1 MNRFSK
7 HAKTAAM
14 AAAGQIGESPLFLM
28 DYLLRFLRVALLLSI
43 WRILFAGRG
52 AVSGMTLPA
61 LLTYTLIAEA
71 FAEPLLCRTEMI
83 SAFWDGSISTRFLRP
98 MGLFTQFAVEA
109 FGRWSVGFGV
119 FSLPLLLCAPLLG
132 VNPLPNDFLAGLL
145 FLVSLALSISVG
157 LAMEFIFMA
166 MAMVFE
172 GEIYAISRVR
182 QALVALLSGAFL
194 PLALMPWG
202 LGKVF
207 GWLPFASMASAP
219 LRIYTG
225 TGDPVWLLATQLGWT
240 LFLWPLAGGLWR
252 TSRERMVSYG
262 G

>member
-1 MNRFSK
+1 
-7 HAKTAAM
+7 M

-43 WRILFAGRG
+43 WRLLFAGRG

-71 FAEPLLCRTEMI
+71 FAEPLLCRTEI
-83 SAFWDGSISTRFLRP
+83 VWAFWDGSIATRFLRP
-98 MGLFTQFAVEA
+98 MGLFAQFAADA
-109 FGRWSVGFGV
+109 FGRWSVGFAV

-132 VNPLPNDFLAGLL
+132 VNPLPASLMAGLL
-145 FLVSLALSISVG
+145 FPVSLALSISVG

-166 MAMVFE
+166 LAVLFE

-182 QALVALLSGAFL
+182 QALVVLLSGAFL

-202 LGKVF
+202 LGKIF
-207 GWLPFASMASAP
+207 DWLPFAAMASAP

-225 TGDPVWLLATQLGWT
+225 TGRPAWLLATQLGWT
-240 LFLWPLAGGLWR
+240 LLLWPLASWLWR
-252 TSRERMVSYG
+252 ISRERMVSYG

>member
-1 MNRFSK
+1 MMRPEK
-7 HAKTAAM
+7 YGKTIAM

-28 DYLLRFLRVALLLSI
+28 DYLLRFLRVALLLSV
-43 WRILFAGRG
+43 WRLLFAGRG

-71 FAEPLLCRTEMI
+71 FAEPLLCRTEMAF
-83 SAFWDGSISTRFLRP
+83 AFWDGSIATRFLRP
-98 MGLFTQFAVEA
+98 MGLFAQFALEA
-109 FGRWSVGFGV
+109 FGRWSVGFV
-119 FSLPLLLCAPLLG
+119 AFSLPLLLCAPLLG
-132 VNPLPNDFLAGLL
+132 VNPLPANGLAELL
-145 FLVSLALSISVG
+145 FLPSLALSISVG
-157 LAMEFIFMA
+157 LAMDFIFA
-166 MAMVFE
+166 ALALVFE
-172 GEIYAISRVR
+172 GEVYALSRVR
-182 QALVALLSGAFL
+182 QALAALLSGAFL

-207 GWLPFASMASAP
+207 DWLPFASMASAP

-225 TGDPVWLLATQLGWT
+225 TGRSAWLLAVQLGWT
-240 LFLWPLAGGLWR
+240 LILWPVAGWMWR